1 MKKTGLL
8 MGVVLVALL
17 ATACEMRFYMDLT
30 VEEDGSGAMSFDLTA
45 DRELRGMAG
54 DQLGGDQIAQLLN
67 ADPSQPCAVDTLVDG
82 DFEGARMTCPFAS
95 LEELMEMVAPMG
107 MGDDPGLPQPMSGF
121 QLERDGD
128 VFLLRLDAS
137 DINASYNPPPGDLM
151 GDMDD
156 MDMMEMDDME
166 GMDMFDMSSFLDIR
180 FTATLPG
187 DIISHNAD
195 VVEDTTLTWTF
206 PTDESWLMAESR
218 VDSGMSP
225 IAIWSLIAIG
235 AVILVMIILRM
246 MSDRAKRAGQDP
258 APPEPDPGQPDDA
271 TAAPEDGGEALT
283 ASDGEDVSALP
294 EPEPEPDRPDDA
306 TAESSPG
313 PDETGEPTA
322 EQPASETEEDD
333 KTETGETRD

>member
-30 VEEDGSGAMSFDLTA
+30 VEEDGNGAMSFDLTA
-45 DRELRGMAG
+45 DRELRGLAG

-82 DFEGARMTCPFAS
+82 DFEGARMTCSFAS
-95 LEELMEMVAPMG
+95 LEELTAMVAPMG
-107 MGDDPGLPQPMSGF
+107 EGDDPGLPQPMSGF

-128 VFLLRLDAS
+128 VFLLRLDATEINDS
-137 DINASYNPPPGDLM
+137 YNASPDGLM
-151 GDMDD
+151 D
-156 MDMMEMDDME
+156 
-166 GMDMFDMSSFLDIR
+166 GMDEMDMSSFLDIR

-187 DIISHNAD
+187 DIVSHNAD
-195 VVEDTTLTWTF
+195 FVEGDALTWMF

-246 MSDRAKRAGQDP
+246 RSDRAKRTGRDP

-271 TAAPEDGGEALT
+271 TAAPESGEDALA
-283 ASDGEDVSALP
+283 ASDGEDVSAL
-294 EPEPEPDRPDDA
+294 PEPEPDRPDDA

-313 PDETGEPTA
+313 PDEPGEPPA

-333 KTETGETRD
+333 KTETGEPRD